1 MDHVSFGFAAAHPAA
16 KPNAPTEHFCGKAP
30 GFNLIP
36 TNEANSR
43 SSRSS
48 LQTMPTENKR
58 IAVIPGDG
66 IGREVIGEALRV
78 LERVKIT
85 HAVALE
91 MVHFDW
97 GADKFLKEGISLPA
111 GALEMLSNEFDA
123 ILAGAFGDPR
133 VPSNQH
139 AEDILLGM
147 RRGLDLYINLRP
159 VRLLDSR
166 LTPLR
171 DRRVEDIDFVVFREN
186 TEGAYCGAGGFLKK
200 GTADEIATQEELNTR
215 RGVERI
221 IVAAFE
227 YARANGRKR
236 VTMADKSNV
245 QRFGGDLWQRV
256 FKEVAADYSE
266 IEANHQY
273 VDAMAM
279 FMVLDPAQYDV
290 IVSNNLF
297 GDILTDLGAAIQG
310 GLGLAAS
317 GNLHPGRVSLFEPV
331 HGSAPAL
338 AGKGIANPVGAIL
351 TSAMMLEYLG
361 HKEASAAIEKAV
373 GEAISQ
379 NETTRD
385 LGGTLSTEQA
395 GNAIRDRITKG

>member
-1 MDHVSFGFAAAHPAA
+1 M
-16 KPNAPTEHFCGKAP
+16 
-30 GFNLIP
+30 
-36 TNEANSR
+36 
-43 SSRSS
+43 
-48 LQTMPTENKR
+48 KR

-66 IGREVIGEALRV
+66 IGPEVIREAVRV
-78 LERVKIT
+78 LKYLGQTRDLQLKFVD
-85 HAVALE
+85 
-91 MVHFDW
+91 FDW
-97 GADKFLKEGISLPA
+97 GADKFLKEGITLPD
-111 GALEMLSNEFDA
+111 GALDQLATDYDA

-133 VPSNQH
+133 VPSNKH

-159 VRLLDSR
+159 VRLLDQR
-166 LTPLR
+166 LTPLANR
-171 DRRVEDIDFVVFREN
+171 TTADIDFVVFREN
-186 TEGAYCGAGGFLKK
+186 TEGAYCGAGGFLKH
-200 GTADEIATQEELNTR
+200 GTADEIALQDEVNTR

-227 YARANGRKR
+227 YARAKGRKR

-256 FKEVAADYSE
+256 FKEVAATYPD
-266 IEANHQY
+266 IQANHQY

-279 FMVLDPAQYDV
+279 FMVLDPAQYEV

-317 GNLHPGRVSLFEPV
+317 GNIHPGRVSLFEPV
-331 HGSAPAL
+331 HGSAPPL
-338 AGKGIANPVGAIL
+338 AGKGIANPIGSIL

-361 HKEASAAIEKAV
+361 FHTLSDEIEEAVRGAVSAR
-373 GEAISQ
+373 
-379 NETTRD
+379 ETTKD
-385 LGGTLSTEQA
+385 LGGDLSTEQA
-395 GNAIRDRITKG
+395 GNAIIARLGKK

>member
-1 MDHVSFGFAAAHPAA
+1 M
-16 KPNAPTEHFCGKAP
+16 
-30 GFNLIP
+30 
-36 TNEANSR
+36 
-43 SSRSS
+43 
-48 LQTMPTENKR
+48 KR

-66 IGREVIGEALRV
+66 IGPEVLREAVRV
-78 LERVKIT
+78 LESLRES
-85 HAVALE
+85 HAVELE
-91 MVHFDW
+91 LIHFDW
-97 GADKFLKEGISLPA
+97 GADKYLREGVSLPRDA
-111 GALEMLSNEFDA
+111 MEMLTNEFQA

-133 VPSNQH
+133 VPTNQH

-159 VRLLDSR
+159 VRLLDAR

-171 DRRVEDIDFVVFREN
+171 DRKVEDIDFVVFREN

-200 GTADEIATQEELNTR
+200 GTPDEIATQDELNTR

-221 IVAAFE
+221 VVAAFE
-227 YARANGRKR
+227 YARVNGRKR

-256 FKEVAADYSE
+256 FREVSSRYPE

-279 FMVLDPAQYDV
+279 FMVLNPAQYDV

-317 GNLHPGRVSLFEPV
+317 ANIHPGKVSLFEPV
-331 HGSAPAL
+331 HGSAPPL
-338 AGKGIANPVGAIL
+338 AGKGVANPIGAIL
-351 TSAMMLEYLG
+351 TTAMMLEYVG
-361 HKEASAAIEKAV
+361 YPEASEAVEQAVRDAI
-373 GEAISQ
+373 
-379 NETTRD
+379 NHDETTTD
-385 LGGTLSTEQA
+385 LGGKLSTEQA
-395 GNAIRDRITKG
+395 GEAIRRRLTQSRARTKTT

>member
-1 MDHVSFGFAAAHPAA
+1 
-16 KPNAPTEHFCGKAP
+16 
-30 GFNLIP
+30 
-36 TNEANSR
+36 
-43 SSRSS
+43 
-48 LQTMPTENKR
+48 MPPDNKR
-58 IAVIPGDG
+58 IAVVPGDG
-66 IGREVIGEALRV
+66 IGPEVIGQAIRV
-78 LERVKIT
+78 LGRVKESYG
-85 HAVALE
+85 VKLDL
-91 MVHFDW
+91 VHFDW
-97 GADKFLKEGISLPA
+97 GADKFLREGVSLPA
-111 GALEMLSNEFDA
+111 GALEMLASEFNA

-133 VPSNQH
+133 IPSNQH

-159 VRLLDSR
+159 VRLLDPR

-171 DRRVEDIDFVVFREN
+171 NARVEDIDFVVFREN

-200 GTADEIATQEELNTR
+200 GTAEEIATQEELNTR
-215 RGVERI
+215 HGVERI
-221 IVAAFE
+221 ILAAFE

-317 GNLHPGRVSLFEPV
+317 GNIHPGRVSLFEPV
-331 HGSAPAL
+331 HGSAPPL
-338 AGKGIANPVGAIL
+338 AGQGIANPVGAIL

-361 HKEASAAIEKAV
+361 HKKASEAIEKAV
-373 GEAISQ
+373 SEAIS
-379 NETTRD
+379 NDETTRD
-385 LGGTLSTEQA
+385 LGGNLSTEQV
-395 GNAIRDRITKG
+395 GTAICSRITGD

>member
-1 MDHVSFGFAAAHPAA
+1 M
-16 KPNAPTEHFCGKAP
+16 
-30 GFNLIP
+30 
-36 TNEANSR
+36 
-43 SSRSS
+43 
-48 LQTMPTENKR
+48 KR

-66 IGREVIGEALRV
+66 IGPEVVREAVRV
-78 LERVKIT
+78 LHHVQQ
-85 HAVALE
+85 ANGLE
-91 MVHFDW
+91 LELVDFDW
-97 GADKFLKEGISLPA
+97 GAEKFLRDGVTLPD
-111 GALEMLSNEFDA
+111 GALEMLTAEFDA

-133 VPSNQH
+133 VPSNKH

-159 VRLLDSR
+159 VRLLNER
-166 LTPLR
+166 LTPLLNR
-171 DRRVEDIDFVVFREN
+171 KTTDIDFVVFREN
-186 TEGAYCGAGGFLKK
+186 TEGAYVPAGGFLKY
-200 GTADEIATQEELNTR
+200 GTADEIALQDEVNTR

-256 FKEVAADYSE
+256 FKEVAAGYPE
-266 IEANHQY
+266 VAANHQY

-279 FMVLDPAQYDV
+279 YMVLDPSQYDV

-317 GNLHPGRVSLFEPV
+317 GNIHPGKVSLFEPV
-331 HGSAPAL
+331 HGSAPPL
-338 AGKGIANPVGAIL
+338 AGKGIANPIGSIL
-351 TSAMMLEYLG
+351 TLAMMLEYLG
-361 HKEASAAIEKAV
+361 FPQLSNEIEDAV
-373 GEAISQ
+373 RSAISA
-379 NETTRD
+379 NETTGD
-385 LGGTLSTEQA
+385 LGGQLSTEQA
-395 GNAIRDRITKG
+395 GAAIIARLGKK

>member
-1 MDHVSFGFAAAHPAA
+1 M
-16 KPNAPTEHFCGKAP
+16 
-30 GFNLIP
+30 
-36 TNEANSR
+36 
-43 SSRSS
+43 
-48 LQTMPTENKR
+48 KR
-58 IAVIPGDG
+58 IAVVPGDG
-66 IGREVIGEALRV
+66 IGPEVVREAVRV
-78 LERVKIT
+78 LRHLQETRG
-85 HAVALE
+85 LE
-91 MVHFDW
+91 LEFVDFDW
-97 GADKFLKEGISLPA
+97 GAEKFLRDGVTLPD
-111 GALEMLSNEFDA
+111 GALEMLTTKFDA

-133 VPSNQH
+133 VPSNKH

-159 VRLLDSR
+159 VRLLNDR
-166 LTPLR
+166 LTPLANR
-171 DRRVEDIDFVVFREN
+171 KSEDIDFAVFREN
-186 TEGAYCGAGGFLKK
+186 TEGAYVAAGGFLKH
-200 GTADEIATQEELNTR
+200 GTADEIALQDEVNTR

-256 FKEVAADYSE
+256 FKEVAAGYPE
-266 IEANHQY
+266 ITANHQY

-279 FMVLDPAQYDV
+279 YMVLDPGQYDV

-317 GNLHPGRVSLFEPV
+317 GNIHPGKVSLFEPV
-331 HGSAPAL
+331 HGSAPPL
-338 AGKGIANPVGAIL
+338 AGKGIANPIGAIL

-361 HKEASAAIEKAV
+361 FQTLSNEIEAAVRAAISA
-373 GEAISQ
+373 

-385 LGGTLSTEQA
+385 LGGQLSTEQA
-395 GNAIRDRITKG
+395 GAAITERLGKK

>member
-1 MDHVSFGFAAAHPAA
+1 M
-16 KPNAPTEHFCGKAP
+16 
-30 GFNLIP
+30 
-36 TNEANSR
+36 
-43 SSRSS
+43 
-48 LQTMPTENKR
+48 KR

-66 IGREVIGEALRV
+66 IGPEVVREAVRV
-78 LERVKIT
+78 LRHLQETKG
-85 HAVALE
+85 LE
-91 MVHFDW
+91 LQFVDFDW
-97 GADKFLKEGISLPA
+97 GAEKFLRDGVTLPQ
-111 GALEMLSNEFDA
+111 GALEMLTAEFDA

-133 VPSNQH
+133 VPSNKH

-159 VRLLDSR
+159 VRLLNDR
-166 LTPLR
+166 LTPLLNR
-171 DRRVEDIDFVVFREN
+171 TTSDIDFVVFREN
-186 TEGAYCGAGGFLKK
+186 TEGAYCGAGGFLKH
-200 GTADEIATQEELNTR
+200 GTPDEIALQDEVNTR

-221 IVAAFE
+221 ILAAFE

-256 FKEVAADYSE
+256 FKEIAAGYSE
-266 IEANHQY
+266 ITANHQY

-279 FMVLDPAQYDV
+279 YMVLDPSQYDV

-317 GNLHPGRVSLFEPV
+317 GNIHPGKVSLFEPV
-331 HGSAPAL
+331 HGSAPPI
-338 AGKGIANPVGAIL
+338 AGKGIANPIGAIL

-361 HKEASAAIEKAV
+361 FPLLSKEIEEAV
-373 GEAISQ
+373 RSAISA

-385 LGGTLSTEQA
+385 LGGQLSTEQA
-395 GNAIRDRITKG
+395 GAAIIAKLGM

>member
-1 MDHVSFGFAAAHPAA
+1 
-16 KPNAPTEHFCGKAP
+16 
-30 GFNLIP
+30 
-36 TNEANSR
+36 
-43 SSRSS
+43 
-48 LQTMPTENKR
+48 MPVNKQR
-58 IAVIPGDG
+58 IAVVPGDG
-66 IGREVIGEALRV
+66 IGVEVIAEALRV
-78 LERVKIT
+78 LDRVEAT
-85 HAVALE
+85 HGVALE
-91 MVHFDW
+91 LAHFDW
-97 GADKFLKEGISLPA
+97 GADKFLATGVSLPPD
-111 GALEMLSNEFDA
+111 ALDLLSNEFDA

-159 VRLLDSR
+159 VRLLNAR

-171 DRRVEDIDFVVFREN
+171 DRNVADVDFVVFREN

-200 GTADEIATQEELNTR
+200 GTADEIATQDELNTR

-279 FMVLDPAQYDV
+279 FMVLDPGQYDV

-317 GNLHPGRVSLFEPV
+317 GNIHPGRVSLFEPV

-338 AGKGIANPVGAIL
+338 AGKGSANPVGAIL
-351 TSAMMLEYLG
+351 TLAMMLEYLG
-361 HKEASAAIEKAV
+361 HKHASEAIQKAV
-373 GEAISQ
+373 SDAITAD
-379 NETTRD
+379 ETTRD
-385 LGGTLSTEQA
+385 LGGSLSTSQA
-395 GNAIRDRITKG
+395 GIAISNRIA

>member
-1 MDHVSFGFAAAHPAA
+1 M
-16 KPNAPTEHFCGKAP
+16 
-30 GFNLIP
+30 
-36 TNEANSR
+36 
-43 SSRSS
+43 
-48 LQTMPTENKR
+48 KR

-66 IGREVIGEALRV
+66 IGPEVVREAVRV
-78 LERVKIT
+78 VKHLQQTRGLE
-85 HAVALE
+85 LE
-91 MVHFDW
+91 LVDFDW
-97 GADKFLKEGISLPA
+97 GADKFLREGVTLPE
-111 GALEMLSNEFDA
+111 GALEMLSNDFHA

-133 VPSNQH
+133 VPTNKH

-159 VRLLDSR
+159 VRLLHER
-166 LTPLR
+166 LTPLINR
-171 DRRVEDIDFVVFREN
+171 TTKEIDFVVFREN
-186 TEGAYCGAGGFLKK
+186 TEGAYCAAGGFLKQ
-200 GTADEIATQEELNTR
+200 GTADEIALQDEINTR

-227 YARANGRKR
+227 YARANGRKK

-256 FKEVAADYSE
+256 FKEVGAGYPE
-266 IEANHQY
+266 ITANHQY

-279 FMVLDPAQYDV
+279 YMVLDPAQYEV

-317 GNLHPGRVSLFEPV
+317 GNIHPGKVSLFEPV
-331 HGSAPAL
+331 HGSAPPL
-338 AGKGIANPVGAIL
+338 AGKGIANPIGSIL
-351 TSAMMLEYLG
+351 TLAMMLEYLG
-361 HKEASAAIEKAV
+361 YQKLKDEVEEAVRAAVSA
-373 GEAISQ
+373 

-385 LGGTLSTEQA
+385 LGGELSTEQA
-395 GNAIRDRITKG
+395 GAAIIARLGQQ

>member
-1 MDHVSFGFAAAHPAA
+1 M
-16 KPNAPTEHFCGKAP
+16 
-30 GFNLIP
+30 
-36 TNEANSR
+36 
-43 SSRSS
+43 
-48 LQTMPTENKR
+48 KR

-66 IGREVIGEALRV
+66 IGPEVVREAVRV
-78 LERVKIT
+78 LKHLQETKG
-85 HAVALE
+85 LE
-91 MVHFDW
+91 LKFVDFDW
-97 GADKFLKEGISLPA
+97 GAEKYLRDGVTLPE
-111 GALEMLSNEFDA
+111 GALEMLTADFDA

-133 VPSNQH
+133 VASNKH

-159 VRLLDSR
+159 VRLLHDR
-166 LTPLR
+166 LTPLANR
-171 DRRVEDIDFVVFREN
+171 KTEDIDFVVFREN
-186 TEGAYCGAGGFLKK
+186 TEGAYVAAGGFLKH
-200 GTADEIATQEELNTR
+200 GTADEIALQDEVNTR

-256 FKEVAADYSE
+256 FKEVAAGYPE
-266 IEANHQY
+266 ITTNHQY

-279 FMVLDPAQYDV
+279 YMVLDPSQYDV

-317 GNLHPGRVSLFEPV
+317 GNIHPGKVSLFEPV
-331 HGSAPAL
+331 HGSAPPL
-338 AGKGIANPVGAIL
+338 AGKGIANPIGSIL

-361 HKEASAAIEKAV
+361 FQTLSKEIDAAVRAAISAK
-373 GEAISQ
+373 
-379 NETTRD
+379 ETTRD
-385 LGGTLSTEQA
+385 LGGQLSTEEA
-395 GNAIRDRITKG
+395 GTAIIKRLMT

>member
-1 MDHVSFGFAAAHPAA
+1 M
-16 KPNAPTEHFCGKAP
+16 KK
-30 GFNLIP
+30 
-36 TNEANSR
+36 
-43 SSRSS
+43 
-48 LQTMPTENKR
+48 

-66 IGREVIGEALRV
+66 IGPEVIAEAVRV
-78 LERVKIT
+78 LEHLRAT
-85 HAVALE
+85 HGVELE
-91 MVHFDW
+91 LTHFDW
-97 GADKFLKEGISLPA
+97 GADKFLKEGVSLPE
-111 GALEMLSNEFDA
+111 GALDMLARDFDA

-159 VRLLDSR
+159 VRLLDAR

-171 DRRVEDIDFVVFREN
+171 DRQVEDIDFVVFREN

-200 GTADEIATQEELNTR
+200 GTADEIATQEELNTW

-221 IVAAFE
+221 ITAAFE

-256 FKEVAADYSE
+256 FKEVAARYAE
-266 IEANHQY
+266 VEANHQY
-273 VDAMAM
+273 VDAMTM
-279 FMVLDPAQYDV
+279 FMVLDPMQYDV

-297 GDILTDLGAAIQG
+297 GDILTDLGAALQG

-317 GNLHPGRVSLFEPV
+317 GNIHPGRVSLFEPV
-331 HGSAPAL
+331 HGSAPPL
-338 AGKGIANPVGAIL
+338 AGKSLANPIGSIL
-351 TSAMMLEYLG
+351 TAAMMLEYLG
-361 HKEASAAIEKAV
+361 YGEAGRAVEKAV
-373 GEAISQ
+373 SSAVLAG
-379 NETTRD
+379 ETTRD
-385 LGGTLSTEQA
+385 LGGTLSTGDA
-395 GNAIRDRITKG
+395 GAAIRQRIGRF

>member
-1 MDHVSFGFAAAHPAA
+1 M
-16 KPNAPTEHFCGKAP
+16 
-30 GFNLIP
+30 
-36 TNEANSR
+36 
-43 SSRSS
+43 
-48 LQTMPTENKR
+48 KR

-66 IGREVIGEALRV
+66 IGPEVVHEALRV
-78 LERVKIT
+78 LRYLND
-85 HAVALE
+85 AQALE
-91 MVHFDW
+91 LEFVDFDW
-97 GADKFLKEGISLPA
+97 GAEKFLRDGVTLPQ
-111 GALEMLSNEFDA
+111 GALKMLTADFSA

-133 VPSNQH
+133 VPSNKH

-159 VRLLDSR
+159 VRLLNDR
-166 LTPLR
+166 LTPLLNR
-171 DRRVEDIDFVVFREN
+171 KTTDIDFVVFREN
-186 TEGAYCGAGGFLKK
+186 TEGAYCGAGGFLKQ
-200 GTADEIATQEELNTR
+200 GTADEIALQDEVNTR
-215 RGVERI
+215 GGVERI

-256 FKEVAADYSE
+256 FKEVAETYPE
-266 IEANHQY
+266 ITANHQY

-279 FMVLDPAQYDV
+279 YMVLDPTQYDV
-290 IVSNNLF
+290 IVTNNLF

-317 GNLHPGRVSLFEPV
+317 GNIHPGKVSLFEPV
-331 HGSAPAL
+331 HGSAPPL
-338 AGKGIANPVGAIL
+338 AGKGIANPIGAIL

-361 HKEASAAIEKAV
+361 FQTLSKDIEQAVRAAISA
-373 GEAISQ
+373 

-385 LGGTLSTEQA
+385 LGGQLSTEEA
-395 GNAIRDRITKG
+395 GAAIVAHLRNIAEK

>member
-1 MDHVSFGFAAAHPAA
+1 MSE
-16 KPNAPTEHFCGKAP
+16 T
-30 GFNLIP
+30 
-36 TNEANSR
+36 
-43 SSRSS
+43 
-48 LQTMPTENKR
+48 KR

-66 IGREVIGEALRV
+66 IGPEVIAEGTRV
-78 LERVKIT
+78 LEKVQQT
-85 HAVALE
+85 HGIKLDLVQ
-91 MVHFDW
+91 FDW
-97 GADKFLKEGISLPA
+97 GAEKFLLEGVTLPEGSLEK
-111 GALEMLSNEFDA
+111 LTDEFDA
-123 ILAGAFGDPR
+123 IYAGAFGDPR
-133 VPSNQH
+133 VPSNKH

-159 VRLLDSR
+159 VRLLDQR

-171 DRRVEDIDFVVFREN
+171 NAQVEDIDFVVFREN

-200 GTADEIATQEELNTR
+200 GTTDEIATQEELNTR

-227 YARANGRKR
+227 YARAQGRKR

-256 FKEVAADYSE
+256 FKEVASDYSE

-279 FMVLDPAQYDV
+279 FMVLNPSQYDV

-317 GNLHPGRVSLFEPV
+317 GNIHPGKVSLFEPV

-338 AGKGIANPVGAIL
+338 AGKGTANPIGAIL

-361 HKEASAAIEKAV
+361 YKQPSDAIERAV
-373 GEAISQ
+373 RASVVE
-379 NETTRD
+379 NRTTPD
-385 LGGTLSTEQA
+385 LGGNLTCEQVGTEISERISA
-395 GNAIRDRITKG
+395 G

>member
-1 MDHVSFGFAAAHPAA
+1 M
-16 KPNAPTEHFCGKAP
+16 
-30 GFNLIP
+30 
-36 TNEANSR
+36 
-43 SSRSS
+43 
-48 LQTMPTENKR
+48 KR

-66 IGREVIGEALRV
+66 IGPEVVREAIRV
-78 LERVKIT
+78 LKHLQGT
-85 HAVALE
+85 NDLKLE
-91 MVHFDW
+91 FVDFDW
-97 GADKFLKEGISLPA
+97 GAEKFLRDGVTLPP
-111 GALEMLSNEFDA
+111 GALEMLTAEFDA

-133 VPSNQH
+133 VPSNKH

-159 VRLLDSR
+159 VRLLNDR
-166 LTPLR
+166 LTPLVNR
-171 DRRVEDIDFVVFREN
+171 KTDEIDFVVFREN
-186 TEGAYCGAGGFLKK
+186 TEGAYCGAGGFLKQ
-200 GTADEIATQEELNTR
+200 GTADEIALQDEVNTR

-256 FKEVAADYSE
+256 FKEVAAGYPE
-266 IEANHQY
+266 ITANHQY

-279 FMVLDPAQYDV
+279 YMVLDPAQYDV

-317 GNLHPGRVSLFEPV
+317 GNIHPGKVSLFEPV
-331 HGSAPAL
+331 HGSAPPL
-338 AGKGIANPVGAIL
+338 AGKGIANPIGAIL

-361 HKEASAAIEKAV
+361 FQTLSKEIEAAVRAAISA
-373 GEAISQ
+373 

-385 LGGTLSTEQA
+385 LGGQLSTEQA
-395 GNAIRDRITKG
+395 GVAITARLSNIGQK